1 MSLSLPK
8 YEGLLYF
15 LQMIFV
21 VILIARRQEIDE
33 QTDRELRF
41 AGEKKRHGLG
51 YY

>member
-1 MSLSLPK
+1 M
-8 YEGLLYF
+8 LYS